1 MEAGLSCTQPP
12 PPSAPWRRD
21 PATGRALA
29 FGDPFVVQWHLTDR
43 CNLACLHCYRSGP
56 VRKDLQAHGR
66 RQVLAEILRFV
77 QGRRWPARLHL
88 AGGEPF
94 LCDDL
99 LELMQCA
106 FAHGIP
112 SRILSNGTVIDPRV
126 ARQLRGAGCLGV
138 QVSIEGPEPVHDGI
152 RGKGSFRAALEGVRV
167 LRDAGVSTT
176 LSMTVHAG
184 NVAHVAAVGR
194 LARDHADR
202 VYFSRLVP
210 CGRGAEL
217 GGTLGRDPW
226 WEVMRTARSL
236 ATSLGIEVALRD
248 PNFRAWFASARHA
261 RHSGAVAGC
270 AAGHWTLTVEA
281 DGTVMPCRRIG
292 VGIGQVLDDGLE
304 RIWTQSEVLAGLRD
318 RDRLQGQCGRCDYR
332 WVCGG
337 CRAIALAMGN
347 GLDGEDPQCPWTL
360 TRVWEASVRRSWANL
375 RRRTWRAELGR

>member
-1 MEAGLSCTQPP
+1 MEAGVSSPP
-12 PPSAPWRRD
+12 HSPRADGWRED
-21 PATGRALA
+21 PATGRILA

-43 CNLACLHCYRSGP
+43 CNLSCLHCYRSGP
-56 VRKDLQAHGR
+56 VRKDLDSLGR
-66 RQVLAEILRFV
+66 RQILEGIVRFV
-77 QGRRWPARLHL
+77 GARQWPARLHL

-99 LELMQCA
+99 LELMQGA
-106 FAHGIP
+106 FDHGIP
-112 SRILSNGTVIDPRV
+112 SRILSNGTLIDPGV
-126 ARQLRGAGCLGV
+126 ARRLRGAGCLGV
-138 QVSIEGPEPVHDGI
+138 QISIEGPEPVHDGI
-152 RGKGSFRAALEGVRV
+152 RGQGSFRAALEGVRV
-167 LRDAGVSTT
+167 LREAGVSTT

-184 NVAHVAAVGR
+184 NVAHVAEVGR
-194 LARDHADR
+194 IAREHANR
-202 VYFSRLVP
+202 VYYSRLVP

-217 GGTLGRDPW
+217 GGALGRDPW

-248 PNFRAWFASARHA
+248 PTFRAWYASPGSAR
-261 RHSGAVAGC
+261 RSGAVAGC
-270 AAGHWTLTVEA
+270 AAGHWTLTIES

-292 VGIGQVLDDGLE
+292 VGIGHALDDGLE
-304 RIWTQSEVLAGLRD
+304 RIWAESEVLAALRD

-360 TRVWEASVRRSWANL
+360 SRVWGASVRRSWANL
-375 RRRTWRAELGR
+375 GRRSWVAELRG